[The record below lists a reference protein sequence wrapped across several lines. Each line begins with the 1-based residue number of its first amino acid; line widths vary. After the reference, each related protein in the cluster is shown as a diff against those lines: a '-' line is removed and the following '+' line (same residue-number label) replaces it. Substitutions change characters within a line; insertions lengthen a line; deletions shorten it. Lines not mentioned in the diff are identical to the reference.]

1 MGRKGNW
8 FSAVKKALSPDPKE
22 KKDQKANK
30 SKKRWLGKQKNQD
43 SGSYSLEET
52 LSAPPPSAPVEEV
65 DSSEVENGRVKQV
78 NSAVAAETT
87 AQAAVEV
94 VPLKT
99 VPQYAGKSKEE
110 VSAIKIQTAFRGY
123 LARKALRALRGLVRL
138 KSLVQGN
145 SVKRQITTTL
155 RSMQTLTRVQSQV
168 HSRRLRLSEE
178 NQALQRQLLLKRAK
192 ELENLRA
199 SMGDDWDDS
208 LQSKEQLEANL
219 LSKHEAAIRRERA
232 LAYAFSHQTPKNS
245 SRTTQPLFMD
255 LNNPNWGW
263 SWLERWSSARAWDSR
278 CVPDKQKSTKNDQS
292 SLKSSSRSIT
302 GQEIGKAYARYQL
315 NKSSPPATLRSPDS
329 SASVAGK
336 FNPMTQKGIMS
347 PSNDESKSN
356 QSDLNR
362 RHSIGESPSVRDD
375 ESMASSP
382 SVRSYMAPTES
393 ARAKARLQSPLGL
406 ERYGS
411 AEKGPVGS
419 VKKRL
424 SFPSS
429 PARPRRHSGPPKVES
444 LSNGVVKV
452 SSDQRQAA
460 N

>member
-232 LAYAFSHQTPKNS
+232 LAYAFSHQVTLSTFHNTLK
-245 SRTTQPLFMD
+245 R
-255 LNNPNWGW
+255 
-263 SWLERWSSARAWDSR
+263 ER
-278 CVPDKQKSTKNDQS
+278 K
-292 SLKSSSRSIT
+292 I
-302 GQEIGKAYARYQL
+302 
-315 NKSSPPATLRSPDS
+315 
-329 SASVAGK
+329 
-336 FNPMTQKGIMS
+336 
-347 PSNDESKSN
+347 
-356 QSDLNR
+356 
-362 RHSIGESPSVRDD
+362 
-375 ESMASSP
+375 
-382 SVRSYMAPTES
+382 
-393 ARAKARLQSPLGL
+393 
-406 ERYGS
+406 
-411 AEKGPVGS
+411 
-419 VKKRL
+419 
-424 SFPSS
+424 
-429 PARPRRHSGPPKVES
+429 
-444 LSNGVVKV
+444 
-452 SSDQRQAA
+452 
-460 N
+460 